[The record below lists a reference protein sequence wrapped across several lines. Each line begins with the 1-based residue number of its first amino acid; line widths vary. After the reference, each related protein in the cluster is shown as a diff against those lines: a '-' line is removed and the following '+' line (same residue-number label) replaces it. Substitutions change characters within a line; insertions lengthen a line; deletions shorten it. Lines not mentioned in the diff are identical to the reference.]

1 MLIHACSGRE
11 ADPKQLKEMIA
22 EAPGTLNFTNF
33 LTLFGEKLHGTDSE
47 RTLIDAFKMFD
58 DDGKGTLEEE

>member
-1 MLIHACSGRE
+1 M
-11 ADPKQLKEMIA
+11 LKEMIA

-47 RTLIDAFKMFD
+47 RTLTDAFKMFD
-58 DDGKGTLEEE
+58 DEGKGVLDEE